1 MLTDIQALVFSALL
15 TWIMLLTASLL
26 RLRGWTLP
34 GMIAGL
40 GNRDAVPEP
49 SPLAARADR
58 AAKNMLEG
66 FLLFVGV
73 VVAARYAG
81 APSDQLGLGSTLFFW
96 ARVAYFVVYLAGVAY
111 VRTAVWAVAV
121 AGLFMIGRAA
131 L

>member
-26 RLRGWTLP
+26 RLRGWTLA
-34 GMIAGL
+34 GMITGL
-40 GNRDAVPEP
+40 GNRDAVPQP
-49 SPLAARADR
+49 SLLAARADR

-81 APSDQLGLGSTLFFW
+81 APSDQLALGSTLFFW

-111 VRTAVWAVAV
+111 LRTAVWAVGV
-121 AGLFMIGRAA
+121 VGLFTIGRAA